1 MFFEMTKL
9 RERALRLEGEVE
21 LERAV
26 NQDTAVEI
34 SELKARAMMAE
45 QRIVELEAENRQLDT
60 LFRHEQV
67 LRRRVLNQL
76 LDMKGNIRVF
86 CRIRPPL
93 ASERDDEPT
102 TLRRDATTIEVSK
115 ILTTVEGQKR
125 SDVRPFQFDYVFG
138 PAAKQED
145 VFVEVIDL
153 VQSALDG
160 HNVTIFAYG
169 QTGTGKTYTMHGG
182 HGEHQG
188 IAPRT
193 IEMIFQML
201 KSMDE
206 SRFSST
212 VRAYLVEMYKSDL
225 VDLLASTKTTA
236 RLEIRKDPRTGDT
249 GIVNVE
255 ERFVDSSKQ
264 LLKLLKDGSERR
276 SVASTDMNKESSR
289 SHLILSISIELF
301 DCRAQSVTCG
311 KIRLCDLAGSERP
324 KRSGAT
330 NETLREAIEINKALT
345 ALGDVIEALS
355 RGASRGPVPYRNH
368 KLTQLLSDS
377 LGGNAKTLMFVNVSP
392 TKSDVEETLNSLGY
406 ASRVR
411 NVVNEIK
418 GPRTIAMGAI
428 PGTRPTLVTTSP
440 MGAPS
445 CDDCNHEFT
454 IPMDM

>member
-1 MFFEMTKL
+1 M
-9 RERALRLEGEVE
+9 G
-21 LERAV
+21 
-26 NQDTAVEI
+26 
-34 SELKARAMMAE
+34 
-45 QRIVELEAENRQLDT
+45 
-60 LFRHEQV
+60 
-67 LRRRVLNQL
+67 
-76 LDMKGNIRVF
+76 
-86 CRIRPPL
+86 
-93 ASERDDEPT
+93 
-102 TLRRDATTIEVSK
+102 
-115 ILTTVEGQKR
+115 
-125 SDVRPFQFDYVFG
+125 
-138 PAAKQED
+138 
-145 VFVEVIDL
+145 
-153 VQSALDG
+153 
-160 HNVTIFAYG
+160 
-169 QTGTGKTYTMHGG
+169 
-182 HGEHQG
+182 
-188 IAPRT
+188 
-193 IEMIFQML
+193 
-201 KSMDE
+201 
-206 SRFSST
+206 
-212 VRAYLVEMYKSDL
+212 AYLVEMYKTDL
-225 VDLLASTKTTA
+225 VDLLASTKKTA

-276 SVASTDMNKESSR
+276 SVASTEMNKESSR

-301 DCRAQSVTCG
+301 DSRAQTVTCG

-418 GPRTIAMGAI
+418 GPRTIAMGALS
-428 PGTRPTLVTTSP
+428 GAQPTLVTPSP
-440 MGAPS
+440 TDAPS
-445 CDDCNHEFT
+445 TDDCNHEFT